1 MDPATTSHAHQAE
14 SCHGE
19 QHAPAALTIGRVA
32 EKLDIPVSTIRYYER
47 LGLVAPSSRSKT
59 RYRHYDDECVRRLR
73 FIQAAKQH
81 GFSLN
86 DIRELFEARQE
97 EDQVRI
103 VRRLILTTLKK
114 KKERVAELDQEIKA
128 LENSYELCLCSPNTA
143 FCCVLEALENA
154 SGA

>member
-1 MDPATTSHAHQAE
+1 MDHSATTDAHHGE
-14 SCHGE
+14 TCHGE
-19 QHAPAALTIGRVA
+19 HHPPATLTIGRLA
-32 EKLDIPVSTIRYYER
+32 DKLDIPVSTIRYYER

-59 RYRHYDDECVRRLR
+59 RYRHYDEECVRRLR

-103 VRRLILTTLKK
+103 VRRLILTTLEKK
-114 KKERVAELDQEIKA
+114 RERVAELSQEIKA
-128 LENSYELCLCSPNTA
+128 LENSYELCLCSPNSA